1 MDANMENDMSK
12 AINECDNRGENAS
25 YWYVLQTII
34 YPILI
39 IIFLLREEDEKENGV
54 IVFSFVILGILMARS
69 AYRIVKYIKHEMSIF
84 MIGVDITFSDMY
96 KNNFN
101 NAILAY
107 RALVWVC
114 CVDALLALIKVFN
127 SDFLAFV
134 PLLILTGISKFVLDA
149 YGTSKLFATHSYAD
163 DGVSQYDTRW
173 KVTITTF
180 IIILSI
186 LFFASLWNSF
196 DFYYYGSYY
205 IDLYITDNIVL
216 ILGIGVFLYG
226 IYLGYRM
233 DYANRLQQLI
243 NRIEK
248 NDGSGQEPM

>member
-1 MDANMENDMSK
+1 MGANMENDMSK
-12 AINECDNRGENAS
+12 AINESDNRDKNAS
-25 YWYVLQTII
+25 YWYVVQTII

-39 IIFLLREEDEKENGV
+39 ILFLLREEEEKENGV

-69 AYRIVKYIKHEMSIF
+69 AYRIVNYIKHEMSIF
-84 MIGVDITFSDMY
+84 MTGVDITFSDMY

-114 CVDALLALIKVFN
+114 CVDALFALIKVFY
-127 SDFLAFV
+127 SGFLAFV
-134 PLLILTGISKFVLDA
+134 PLLILTGIFKFVLDA

-180 IIILSI
+180 IIILLI
-186 LFFASLWNSF
+186 LFFASLWTLS
-196 DFYYYGSYY
+196 DFYYYD
-205 IDLYITDNIVL
+205 IFTENIVL
-216 ILGIGVFLYG
+216 VLGIGVFLYG
-226 IYLGYRM
+226 IYLEYRM
-233 DYANRLQQLI
+233 DYTNRLQQLI

-248 NDGSGQEPM
+248 NDGSFQEPM